1 MDISYDYYKAFYYV
15 AKYGNISKAAE
26 AMEKSQP
33 NVTKVLNKLEDQ
45 LGCKLFVRSPR
56 GTRLTP
62 EGEKL
67 YAHVEV
73 AVEHLQVGER
83 EIASDRSL
91 HSGTVSIAA
100 SEIALRCH
108 MLPVL
113 ERYRLLYPNVR
124 IRLANFTIY
133 QAIEAVKNN
142 LADFAVVTAPAP
154 DAVPKSLKMREI
166 SHIQEIF
173 VCGESFRSLRYKT
186 ITYAELMELPLIC
199 LNAQTYTYQFLTRFF
214 EEQGVTLRPDIEV
227 TTADQILPLV
237 KSNLG
242 IGIVPEK
249 FVEQETGKPGGFWMD
264 AESALLCRPENI
276 TLSEMDD
283 RTSYSEIGG
292 IYRLTLEK
300 PLPQRAICLIKRID
314 IPLSVAARELEQM
327 LIG

>member
-1 MDISYDYYKAFYYV
+1 MDISYEYYRVFYYV
-15 AKYGNISKAAE
+15 AKIGNISKAA
-26 AMEKSQP
+26 ADMEKGQP
-33 NVTKVLNKLEDQ
+33 NVTKIINKLEAQ

-67 YAHVEV
+67 YAHVKV
-73 AVEHLQVGER
+73 AVEHIQAGEK

-91 HSGTVSIAA
+91 HSGTVAIAA

-113 ERYRLLYPNVR
+113 ERYRLLYPKVR
-124 IRLANFTIY
+124 IHLANFTIY

-142 LADFAVVTAPAP
+142 LADFAVVTAPDA

-173 VCGESFRSLRYKT
+173 VCGENFRFLQQKT
-186 ITYAELMELPLIC
+186 ITSAELMEFPLIC
-199 LNAQTYTYQFLTRFF
+199 LNAQTYTYQFLTHFF
-214 EEQGVTLRPDIEV
+214 EKQGVALRPDIEV

-242 IGIVPEK
+242 IGIVPEA
-249 FVEQETGKPGGFWMD
+249 FVEQETGAKGKLP
-264 AESALLCRPENI
+264 
-276 TLSEMDD
+276 
-283 RTSYSEIGG
+283 G

-300 PLPQRAICLIKRID
+300 SLPQRAICLIKRID
-314 IPLSVAARELEQM
+314 SPLSVAARELERM

>member
-15 AKYGNISKAAE
+15 AKCGTISKAAE
-26 AMEKSQP
+26 VMEKGQP
-33 NVTKVLNKLEDQ
+33 NVTKVINKLEDQ

-56 GTRLTP
+56 GIRLTP

-67 YAHVEV
+67 YTHVEV
-73 AVEHLQVGER
+73 AVEHLQTGER

-91 HSGTVSIAA
+91 HSGTVAIAA

-113 ERYRLLYPNVR
+113 EQYRLLYPKVR

-133 QAIEAVKNN
+133 QAIEAVKNS

-173 VCGESFRSLRYKT
+173 VCGETFRFLQQKT

-214 EEQGVTLRPDIEV
+214 ENQGVTLRPDIEV

-249 FVEQETGKPGGFWMD
+249 FVEQEMGVQSEPPQDVLHSAGRNGNVTD
-264 AESALLCRPENI
+264 AWNS
-276 TLSEMDD
+276 S
-283 RTSYSEIGG
+283 G
-292 IYRLTLEK
+292 ICRLTLEK
-300 PLPQRAICLIKRID
+300 PLPRRAICLIKRAD
-314 IPLSVAARELEQM
+314 DPLSVAARELERM
-327 LIG
+327 LIGSA

>member
-33 NVTKVLNKLEDQ
+33 NVTKVLNKLEEQ

-73 AVEHLQVGER
+73 AGEHLQAGER

-173 VCGESFRSLRYKT
+173 VCGESFRSLQYQT

-214 EEQGVTLRPDIEV
+214 EQQGVALRPDIEV

-249 FVEQETGKPGGFWMD
+249 FVEQEAGKMGSIHM
-264 AESALLCRPENI
+264 AEESALPFRPESI
-276 TLSEMDD
+276 PFSELDD
-283 RTSYSEIGG
+283 RNSQSEIGG
-292 IYRLTLEK
+292 IYRLSLEK

-314 IPLSVAARELEQM
+314 SPLSVAARELERM